1 MNIVADS
8 STLILMSKIT
18 ITKLIY
24 NYTDCILISRYVF
37 EEVIKKG
44 KDKEDTII
52 IKNLI
57 EESKI
62 KIRELKE
69 NKTMKNLMRNFKIN
83 QGEAEALAL
92 AMQEKTPL
100 LVDDG
105 EAIKVC
111 KVYDIKF
118 ITALALLV
126 KLMKDNKLNRESA
139 MIKIERL
146 KKIGY
151 YSKEII
157 ENAIKEV
164 N

>member
-8 STLILMSKIT
+8 STLILMSKMT

-24 NYTDCILISRYVF
+24 SYVDHMLIPKYVF
-37 EEVIKKG
+37 EEVVEKG
-44 KDKEDTII
+44 KNKDDAII

-62 KIRELKE
+62 KIKKLKE
-69 NKTMKNLMRNFKIN
+69 NKLMKNLMYNFKIN

-92 AMQEKTPL
+92 AMQEKTSL

-111 KVYDIKF
+111 KVYDINF
-118 ITALALLV
+118 ITALALLI
-126 KLMKDNKLNRESA
+126 KLVRDNKLNKESA
-139 MIKIERL
+139 MVKIERL

-164 N
+164 S

>member
-24 NYTDCILISRYVF
+24 NYVDCILIPSYVF
-37 EEVIKKG
+37 EEVIEKG
-44 KDKEDTII
+44 KDKDDTII

-62 KIRELKE
+62 KIKKLKE
-69 NKTMKNLMRNFKIN
+69 NKTMKNLMHNFKIN

-118 ITALALLV
+118 ITALALLI
-126 KLMKDNKLNRESA
+126 KLMKDNKLNKDSA

-157 ENAIKEV
+157 ENAIKEI